1 MFVHF
6 RGKIEDIHR
15 LLLLAEKEKKVR
27 KGERGGG
34 GGAHIA
40 IPVALGCGA
49 GHSGSVLEE
58 SHGSDG
64 SHQFA
69 MKTICSPSLPP
80 LNSSLFLYLFSA
92 LSPSSRNIKGGS
104 SG

>member
-1 MFVHF
+1 M
-6 RGKIEDIHR
+6 
-15 LLLLAEKEKKVR
+15 
-27 KGERGGG
+27 G

-69 MKTICSPSLPP
+69 MKTIRSPSLPP

-92 LSPSSRNIKGGS
+92 LSPSSRNIKAGS

>member
-27 KGERGGG
+27 KGEWGG
-34 GGAHIA
+34 HIA

-92 LSPSSRNIKGGS
+92 LSPSSRNIKAGS

>member
-27 KGERGGG
+27 KGEQG

-69 MKTICSPSLPP
+69 MKTIRSPSLPP

-92 LSPSSRNIKGGS
+92 LSPSSRNIKAGS

>member
-1 MFVHF
+1 MFVHT

-15 LLLLAEKEKKVR
+15 LLLLAEKKKSQKKV
-27 KGERGGG
+27 GGG
-34 GGAHIA
+34 REAHIA

-49 GHSGSVLEE
+49 GHSGSALEE

-69 MKTICSPSLPP
+69 MKTICSPSLP
-80 LNSSLFLYLFSA
+80 L
-92 LSPSSRNIKGGS
+92 
-104 SG
+104 